1 MSLQEKSYESH
12 YGGWQACYKGGNRAR
27 LGGRLMKKIVLAAVA
42 VLFLGN
48 LALSRPRA
56 AGAGDPIDVS
66 REPAQ
71 AATDRAPF
79 RLDTRKGPVT
89 LEPRAAFDAAAVV
102 AGAERYRMDG
112 GAFLCPV
119 DLVMTWGKLPE
130 EPYKSRVRYSQ
141 MTRYYFWRTPTAD
154 MDLAYIQSHSAN
166 MHMIPAGENVRRAL
180 LAVDEGDRVR
190 VRGLLVNVRG
200 EDGFT
205 WNSSTTRQDEGPGA
219 CELVWVE
226 EIQVGRDVYR

>member
-1 MSLQEKSYESH
+1 
-12 YGGWQACYKGGNRAR
+12 
-27 LGGRLMKKIVLAAVA
+27 MKKTILGLLVVVL
-42 VLFLGN
+42 LGN
-48 LALSRPRA
+48 FAFSRPRSV
-56 AGAGDPIDVS
+56 GTGDPIDAS
-66 REPAQ
+66 REPVQ
-71 AATDRAPF
+71 TATDRPPF
-79 RLDTRKGPVT
+79 EIETGKGRVT

-102 AGAERYRMDG
+102 AGAERYRLDG

-130 EPYKSRVRYSQ
+130 EPYRSKVSYSQ
-141 MTRYYFWRTPTAD
+141 MTRFYFWRTPAAD
-154 MDLAYIQSHSAN
+154 MDLAYIQSHSSN
-166 MHMIPAGENVRRAL
+166 MHMIPAGANVRRAL

-190 VRGLLVNVRG
+190 IRGLLVNARR

-226 EIQVGRDVYR
+226 EIQIGRDVYR